1 MPLFTLER
9 DIDMP
14 ENDPGLESTMWR
26 VISSA
31 VWWQVRWMRS
41 YARVPSDR
49 ILGFCV
55 YDSPA
60 PVNLA
65 SQAVSCR
72 VPYVALAEV
81 EELLAP
87 GEGLG
92 EDSLPEG
99 HSLYLVERTF
109 PGRWNATALRE
120 ANECASN
127 DGGASWLRSYW
138 DAEGSRARCVFT
150 ATSRFALEAVVHAS
164 APSEI
169 AISDAEL
176 NHPAKWKRMY
186 DSFELPYHWE
196 EEQDAVDLKAAT
208 SLA

>member
-9 DIDMP
+9 DMDVP
-14 ENDPGLESTMWR
+14 ENDPGLESTMFR
-26 VISSA
+26 IVSSA

-55 YDSPA
+55 YESPA

-72 VPYVALAEV
+72 VPFVALAEV

-92 EDSLPEG
+92 VDSLPEG

-109 PGRWNATALRE
+109 PGRSNATTLRE
-120 ANECASN
+120 ANECAAN
-127 DGGASWLRSYW
+127 ADCVSWLRSYW
-138 DAEGSRARCVFT
+138 DAEGSRARCIFT
-150 ATSRFALEAVVHAS
+150 ATSRAALEAAVHAQT

-176 NHPAKWKRMY
+176 NHPEKWKRMY

-196 EEQDAVDLKAAT
+196 EQPDPEAVV
-208 SLA
+208 SR